1 MMRGVRG
8 DTLRVAVGLFCLLLG
23 ALVLVAPHKLAG
35 VAFDAAQSTAPLLG
49 VLLISGGM
57 MLVGTSL
64 LGVSHLLFVAAHIV
78 AAAPLVILGSRQLLT
93 DNVDGALLAFA
104 TAGWSLVAA

>member
-1 MMRGVRG
+1 MRSMRGMRG

-35 VAFDAAQSTAPLLG
+35 GALDAVQTTAPLMG

-57 MLVGTSL
+57 LLVGTGL
-64 LGVSHLLFVAAHIV
+64 LGVSRPLFLAAHVV
-78 AAAPLVILGSRQLLT
+78 AAAPLVMFGIRQLQTGLI
-93 DNVDGALLAFA
+93 NG
-104 TAGWSLVAA
+104 